1 MSKVA
6 ALLNMLSS
14 DNDGERVNAARL
26 LTTIAK
32 KENKTIA
39 DLVMSP
45 QVIYRD
51 RVVEPGYGRTRG
63 NSEPNW
69 KRPDPPPR
77 KPKMDEDDLRN
88 YRPKDDRH
96 FEERGPKR
104 KARGATEILD
114 ELRWCRDYPE
124 HLNGF
129 ESEFVDDI
137 LMKCSYDYDLSARQE
152 ATAKKIIR
160 KVKARENDEPL
171 V

>member
-1 MSKVA
+1 MSKIA

-26 LTTIAK
+26 LTEMAK
-32 KENKTIA
+32 AENKTIA

-51 RVVEPGYGRTRG
+51 RVVDPSYGRTRG
-63 NSEPNW
+63 NPEPNW

-77 KPKMDEDDLRN
+77 SNGGPKMDDDDLRN
-88 YRPKDDRH
+88 YR
-96 FEERGPKR
+96 R
-104 KARGATEILD
+104 KAATEILD
-114 ELRWCRDYPE
+114 GLRWVRDFPE

-129 ESEFVDDI
+129 ESEFVDDV
-137 LMKCSYDYDLSARQE
+137 LLKCRYDYDLSSRQE

-171 V
+171 I